1 TPRGF
6 DSATDY
12 TVIRIFSRRWVTQ
25 WVTHPVGGLLSK
37 TLLFLIAGAQT
48 QVMDFA
54 LSSLLLAPSLAGWHS
69 RIGFSTLVAQLQ
81 TNTMYRH
88 IHDEN

>member
-1 TPRGF
+1 MLGAGPAYANTARPSFAGTPRGF

-12 TVIRIFSRRWVTQ
+12 T
-25 WVTHPVGGLLSK
+25 